1 MERPRR
7 PKEPAA
13 AGILHLARSDQRRGP
28 DLTDKGTMPDDLNR
42 ILRLEVPLIVQIA
55 ERKMMLSEVT
65 SLTHGSII
73 ELPKAIDEPLD
84 VLINNAMIGHGH
96 AVKVSENF
104 GIHITQVS
112 NLHAR
117 VKALGAKAEV
127 PPAEP
132 VAEPAAAT
140 A

>member
-1 MERPRR
+1 M
-7 PKEPAA
+7 
-13 AGILHLARSDQRRGP
+13 S
-28 DLTDKGTMPDDLNR
+28 DDLNR

-55 ERKMMLSEVT
+55 ERRMMFSEVT

-104 GIHITQVS
+104 GIHITQMS
-112 NLHAR
+112 NLHDR
-117 VKALGAKAEV
+117 VKAMGGGGDKTPA
-127 PPAEP
+127 PPEP
-132 VAEPAAAT
+132 TEPAATAT

>member
-1 MERPRR
+1 M
-7 PKEPAA
+7 A
-13 AGILHLARSDQRRGP
+13 
-28 DLTDKGTMPDDLNR
+28 DDLNR

-55 ERKMMLSEVT
+55 ERRMMLSEVT

-112 NLHAR
+112 NLHDR
-117 VKALGAKAEV
+117 VAAMGPGGGN
-127 PPAEP
+127 PPPPTEP
-132 VAEPAAAT
+132 APEPAAAT

>member
-1 MERPRR
+1 M
-7 PKEPAA
+7 
-13 AGILHLARSDQRRGP
+13 S
-28 DLTDKGTMPDDLNR
+28 DDLNR
-42 ILRLEVPLIVQIA
+42 IMRLEVPLIVQIA
-55 ERKMMLSEVT
+55 ERRMMLSEVT

-104 GIHITQVS
+104 GIHITQIS
-112 NLHAR
+112 NLHER
-117 VKALGAKAEV
+117 VQAMGPEGAT
-127 PPAEP
+127 PAATEP
-132 VAEPAAAT
+132 AAEPAAAAPT

>member
-1 MERPRR
+1 
-7 PKEPAA
+7 
-13 AGILHLARSDQRRGP
+13 
-28 DLTDKGTMPDDLNR
+28 MPDDLNR

-117 VKALGAKAEV
+117 VKALGATAEG

>member
-1 MERPRR
+1 
-7 PKEPAA
+7 
-13 AGILHLARSDQRRGP
+13 
-28 DLTDKGTMPDDLNR
+28 MPDDLNR

-55 ERKMMLSEVT
+55 ERRMMLSEVT
-65 SLTHGSII
+65 ALTHGSII

-117 VKALGAKAEV
+117 VQALGAKAEA

-132 VAEPAAAT
+132 IAEPAAAT

>member
-1 MERPRR
+1 MS
-7 PKEPAA
+7 A
-13 AGILHLARSDQRRGP
+13 
-28 DLTDKGTMPDDLNR
+28 DLNR

-112 NLHAR
+112 NLHDR
-117 VKALGAKAEV
+117 VAAMGPVGADNAAAD
-127 PPAEP
+127 PAP
-132 VAEPAAAT
+132 AEPAAAT
-140 A
+140 T